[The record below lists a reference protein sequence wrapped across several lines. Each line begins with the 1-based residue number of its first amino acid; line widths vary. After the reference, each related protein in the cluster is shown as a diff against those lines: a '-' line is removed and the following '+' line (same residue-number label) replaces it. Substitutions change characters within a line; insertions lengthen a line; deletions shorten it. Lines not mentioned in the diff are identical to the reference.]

1 LFEHTGKLVKSMY
14 RGNQPI
20 GIYREFIEVSAYPPG
35 IYLLQVT
42 TGSTVLN
49 KQLVI
54 EH

>member
-1 LFEHTGKLVKSMY
+1 MH

-20 GIYREFIEVSAYPPG
+20 GVYRELIDVATYPPG

>member
-1 LFEHTGKLVKSMY
+1 MGV
-14 RGNQPI
+14 
-20 GIYREFIEVSAYPPG
+20 YREFVEVSAYPPG